1 MSINNKTI
9 GETIARLRLE
19 RGMTQQQLSSV
30 IGVSHQ
36 AVSKWETGAA
46 LPDLEALLK
55 LSRLFGISVEE
66 LTEGAETETEDTPF
80 PSFIDEN
87 VVEGL
92 KEAAQTAAQ
101 TARDIGT
108 SIYEKLSS
116 FVSSAADAIKAQTAQ
131 DDASDESKED
141 EEYEEAADSPA
152 RESLAIEHLIELAPF
167 MSREKLSQM
176 ITERKEPLSLAQI
189 KALAPFLTQDALGQL
204 LTDGCEE
211 AVGIDE
217 LVSFAPFLKKEP
229 LFKLVMARS
238 EQMDLNK
245 LKALAPFLKKGMV
258 DILVDGLNG
267 VKRPTSDEMFRQ
279 FADGVQKG
287 AQSVYEKVKT
297 AVKQA
302 QQAAKDACAD
312 TDAAA
317 ETALNARN
325 WTWLTLNADSVRN
338 GELQLKICLTAA
350 RELTDKDEVSGILLK
365 TVPSMDEVSTAALI
379 NELAQAGKWELCEEL
394 VDFADTSAADGL
406 LRLAAGKPEARNA
419 ALIYSAKASREAI
432 AAFMQGEI
440 DRQA

>member
-19 RGMTQQQLSSV
+19 RNMTQQQLSSV

-36 AVSKWETGAA
+36 AVSKWENGAA
-46 LPDLEALLK
+46 LPDLESLLK
-55 LSRLFGISVEE
+55 LSRLFGVSVEE
-66 LTEGAETETEDTPF
+66 LTAGAETESEDSPL

-87 VVEGL
+87 MVEGL
-92 KEAAQTAAQ
+92 KEAAQNAAQ
-101 TARDIGT
+101 TARDIGA

-116 FVSSAADAIKAQTAQ
+116 FVNSAADAIKAQTAQ
-131 DDASDESKED
+131 DAVPEQD
-141 EEYEEAADSPA
+141 EEFEEEAADAPA
-152 RESLAIEHLIELAPF
+152 RGDIAIEHLVELAPF

-176 ITERKEPLSLAQI
+176 VTEREAPLSLAQI
-189 KALAPFLTQDALGQL
+189 KALAPFLTQDALAQL
-204 LTDGCEE
+204 LTDGCED

-229 LFKLVMARS
+229 LFRLVMARS
-238 EQMDLNK
+238 EQLDLAK

-258 DILVDGLNG
+258 DILVDSLNG
-267 VKRPTSDEMFRQ
+267 IRRPTSDEMFRQ

-287 AQSVYEKVKT
+287 AQSVYEKVKS

-317 ETALNARN
+317 ESALNARN
-325 WTWLTLNADSVRN
+325 WTWLSLNADSVKN
-338 GELQLKICLTAA
+338 SELQLKICLTAT
-350 RELTDKDEVSGILLK
+350 RELSDRKEVSGILLK
-365 TVPSMDEVSTAALI
+365 TVPSMDEMSTAALI
-379 NELAQAGKWELCEEL
+379 NELAQAGKWELCEDL
-394 VDFADTSAADGL
+394 FGFADTSAADSL
-406 LRLAAGKPEARNA
+406 LRLAVGKPEARNA

-432 AAFMQGEI
+432 AAFMQSEL
-440 DRQA
+440 DRNA

>member
-66 LTEGAETETEDTPF
+66 LTEGAETETEETPF

-116 FVSSAADAIKAQTAQ
+116 FVSSAADAIKAQTAP
-131 DDASDESKED
+131 DDTSDESDED
-141 EEYEEAADSPA
+141 EEYEEASDSPA

-176 ITERKEPLSLAQI
+176 VTERKEPLSLAQI

-317 ETALNARN
+317 EDPL
-325 WTWLTLNADSVRN
+325 
-338 GELQLKICLTAA
+338 GLKDLEVINENPVGSSISKQYLEISLAA
-350 RELTDKDEVSGILLK
+350 AQEFTSKDDVMHILRD
-365 TVPSMDEVSTAALI
+365 TVPSMDEEDTATLI
-379 NELAQAGKWELCEEL
+379 DALAQAGKWELCEEL

-406 LRLAAGKPEARNA
+406 LRLASGKPEARNA
-419 ALIYSAKASREAI
+419 ALIYSSKASREAI

>member
-9 GETIARLRLE
+9 GETISRLRLE

-36 AVSKWETGAA
+36 AVSKWENGAA

-55 LSRLFGISVEE
+55 LSRLFGVSVEE
-66 LTEGAETETEDTPF
+66 LTAGAEIDEQTDAF
-80 PSFIDEN
+80 PSFIDQN

-101 TARDIGT
+101 TAKDIGT

-116 FVSSAADAIKAQTAQ
+116 FVNSAADAIKAQTAQ
-131 DDASDESKED
+131 EGSDTED
-141 EEYEEAADSPA
+141 EEYEEEADVSPA
-152 RESLAIEHLIELAPF
+152 RENIAIEHLIELAPF

-176 ITERKEPLSLAQI
+176 VTERKEPLSLAQI
-189 KALAPFLTQDALGQL
+189 KALAPFLTQDALAQL

-229 LFKLVMARS
+229 LFRLVMARS
-238 EQMDLNK
+238 EQMDLGK

-267 VKRPTSDEMFRQ
+267 IRRPTSDEMFRQ

-287 AQSVYEKVKT
+287 AQSVYEKVKS

-317 ETALNARN
+317 ESALNARN
-325 WTWLTLNADSVRN
+325 WTWLSLNADSVKN
-338 GELQLKICLTAA
+338 SELQLKICLTAA
-350 RELTDKDEVSGILLK
+350 RELNDREEVSGLLLK

-379 NELAQAGKWELCEEL
+379 NELAQAGKWELCEDL
-394 VDFADTSAADGL
+394 FGFADTSAADSL

-432 AAFMQGEI
+432 AAFMQGEL
-440 DRQA
+440 DRDA

>member
-1 MSINNKTI
+1 M
-9 GETIARLRLE
+9 
-19 RGMTQQQLSSV
+19 

-36 AVSKWETGAA
+36 AVSKWENGAA

-55 LSRLFGISVEE
+55 LSRLFGVSVEE
-66 LTEGAETETEDTPF
+66 LTAGAETETDETPF
-80 PSFIDEN
+80 SSFIDEN

-116 FVSSAADAIKAQTAQ
+116 FVNNAADAIKAQSGSAAETE
-131 DDASDESKED
+131 ESED
-141 EEYEEAADSPA
+141 EAEFEEAPASPA
-152 RESLAIEHLIELAPF
+152 YESIPLEHLIELAPF
-167 MSREKLSQM
+167 MSREKLSQLV
-176 ITERKEPLSLAQI
+176 TGRAQPLTLAEI
-189 KALAPFLTQDALGQL
+189 KALAPFLTQDALAQL

-229 LFKLVMARS
+229 LFKLVMARRD
-238 EQMDLNK
+238 EIDLSK

-258 DILVDGLNG
+258 DILVDDLHG

-287 AQSVYEKVKT
+287 AQNVYEKVKS

-302 QQAAKDACAD
+302 QQAAREACAD

-325 WTWLTLNADSVRN
+325 WTWLSLNADSVRN
-338 GELQLKICLTAA
+338 SELQLKICLTAA
-350 RELTDKDEVSGILLK
+350 RELSDKDEINGILLK
-365 TVPSMDEVSTAALI
+365 VVPSMDEIGTAALI

-394 VDFADTSAADGL
+394 VSFADTSAADSL
-406 LRLAAGKPEARNA
+406 LRLAAGKPEARNV
-419 ALIYSAKASREAI
+419 ALTYSAKASKEAL
-432 AAFMQGEI
+432 AAFLQGEI
-440 DRQA
+440 DREA